1 LGTIQGRPVSL
12 QVEALTK
19 RFGATRALD
28 GLELAVREGEFLA
41 LLGGSGSGKSTLLRL
56 VAGFEAPDAGSI
68 RIAGRDMAGL
78 APPARPCAM
87 MFQSYALFPHLSVA
101 ENIGYG
107 LRRAGVFSHAR
118 VEELLALVGLAGF
131 GPRRPA
137 QLSGGQQQRVAL
149 ARALARKPPLL
160 LLDEPLAALDA
171 GLRAQTGAEL
181 RRLQR
186 ETGTSFV
193 MVTHDQGEALALAD
207 RIAVLADGRVA
218 QIGPPQE
225 VYCRPATRFV
235 AEFLGA
241 ANILQ
246 RPGATYALRPEQL
259 RLVDGEGL
267 AARVTGIVF
276 RGEGWMVE
284 CLADDGQP
292 LRVSLPAGA
301 IPPVLDAA
309 VMLGWDDAALVR
321 LGA

>member
-1 LGTIQGRPVSL
+1 MSL

-19 RFGATRALD
+19 RFGATSALD

-259 RLVDGEGL
+259 RMVDGEGL

>member
-1 LGTIQGRPVSL
+1 VSL
-12 QVEALTK
+12 QVAALTK

-28 GLELAVREGEFLA
+28 GLELAVRQGEFLA

-78 APPARPCAM
+78 PPAARPCAM

-101 ENIGYG
+101 ENVGYG
-107 LRRAGVFSHAR
+107 LRRAGVFSLAR

-131 GPRRPA
+131 GARRPA

-207 RIAVLADGRVA
+207 RIAVLAGGRVA
-218 QIGPPQE
+218 QIGPPEE
-225 VYCRPATRFV
+225 VYRRPATRFV

-246 RPGATYALRPEQL
+246 RPGASFALRPEQV
-259 RLVDGEGL
+259 RLVEAEGL

-276 RGEGWMVE
+276 RGEGWMLE
-284 CLADDGQP
+284 CLCEDGQL
-292 LRVSLPAGA
+292 LRVSLPARA
-301 IPPVLDAA
+301 TPPAPDAQ

>member
-1 LGTIQGRPVSL
+1 
-12 QVEALTK
+12 
-19 RFGATRALD
+19 
-28 GLELAVREGEFLA
+28 
-41 LLGGSGSGKSTLLRL
+41 
-56 VAGFEAPDAGSI
+56 
-68 RIAGRDMAGL
+68 
-78 APPARPCAM
+78 M

-207 RIAVLADGRVA
+207 RIAVLAGGRVA
-218 QIGPPQE
+218 QIGPPE
-225 VYCRPATRFV
+225 EIYRRPATRFV

-241 ANILQ
+241 ANILE
-246 RPGATYALRPEQL
+246 RPGATYALRPEQV
-259 RLVDGEGL
+259 RLVDSEGL
-267 AARVTGIVF
+267 PARVTCIVF
-276 RGEGWMVE
+276 RGEGWMLE
-284 CLADDGQP
+284 CRCPDGQR

-301 IPPVLDAA
+301 TPPAPDAT